1 MESRV
6 EERANVESR
15 SCPTT
20 LVGCGARG
28 GASGTGRVGS
38 SSANVNVAYT
48 ITPPITTK
56 IAYDRNVARKPK
68 SCCTAV
74 PTTGPIA
81 YPSDRDMSDKENTAP
96 NMPKCLRSMRWMRVE
111 PFRAHRFSTISAKT
125 GLVQPSTN
133 PMLKPTP
140 IRARIM
146 PQSWPSSGNASV
158 GSTPVSSQPACH
170 PASVAPA
177 NITPPNATS
186 FQRGIFA
193 PRKPATGAEMA

>member
-1 MESRV
+1 MWRTQSPHQSLLRSRTTGTLPGSRNPV
-6 EERANVESR
+6 GTSMAEETAM
-15 SCPTT
+15 T
-20 LVGCGARG
+20 
-28 GASGTGRVGS
+28 
-38 SSANVNVAYT
+38 
-48 ITPPITTK
+48 
-56 IAYDRNVARKPK
+56 
-68 SCCTAV
+68 CCTAV

-193 PRKPATGAEMA
+193 PRKPLGTVSGFEGWRRPATGAEMA